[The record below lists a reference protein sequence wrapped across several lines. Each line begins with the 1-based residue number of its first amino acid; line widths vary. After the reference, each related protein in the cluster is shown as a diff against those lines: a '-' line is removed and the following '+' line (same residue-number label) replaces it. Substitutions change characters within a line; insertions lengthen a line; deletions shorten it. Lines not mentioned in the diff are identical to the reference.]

1 MNNNSDYSFNNR
13 KFTINKIRVNAFIKR
28 KVDICFSFL
37 GLFLS
42 LPLILILVF
51 LIKKE
56 DKGPI
61 FYTGQRV
68 GKNGELFNIYKFRTM
83 VVDADK
89 KGGPSASD
97 DDPRITKIGKVLR
110 KYKLDEIPQLIN
122 VLRGEMS
129 IVGPRPEVPQEVET
143 YTDEEKRV
151 LSVKPGIT
159 DYASIHFN
167 NEGEILKGSSNP
179 HEAYRKMIRPTK
191 LRLAL
196 QYVDDHSFLIDLNII
211 IQTILI
217 IIKTRTTKGSANVD

>member
-1 MNNNSDYSFNNR
+1 MNIDS
-13 KFTINKIRVNAFIKR
+13 KR
-28 KVDICFSFL
+28 LFDIIISII
-37 GLFLS
+37 GLILS
-42 LPLILILVF
+42 LPLMMCLALF
-51 LIKKE
+51 IKKE
-56 DKGPI
+56 DRGPV
-61 FYTGQRV
+61 FYRANRV

-110 KYKLDEIPQLIN
+110 KYKLDESPQLIN

-129 IVGPRPEVPQEVET
+129 IVGPRPEVPQEVEI
-143 YTDEEKRV
+143 YTDEEKRI

-211 IQTILI
+211 IKTILI